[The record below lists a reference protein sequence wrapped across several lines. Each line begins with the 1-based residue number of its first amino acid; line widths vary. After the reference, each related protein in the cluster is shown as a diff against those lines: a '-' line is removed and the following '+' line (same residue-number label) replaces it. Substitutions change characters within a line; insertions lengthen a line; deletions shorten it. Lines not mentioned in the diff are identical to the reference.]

1 MELRAP
7 SLPQTPIFITIPLAA
22 ALLLSALCPPALAS
36 NPADLTDLSLEALM
50 DIEITSVSRK
60 PQKMANAAAAVF
72 VINQEDIRRSGAN
85 TIPDLLRMVPGVQ
98 VARIDANKWAVSIR
112 GFNGRFAN
120 KLLVLKDGRSI
131 YTPLFS
137 GVYWEQQDTMLE
149 DIERIEVIRGPGAAL
164 WGANAVNGVINII
177 TKQASD
183 TKGGLVSAGGG
194 SAEHGFGSL
203 RYGFELAPET
213 DMRVYGNY
221 ANRGPGQNQS
231 GSDSHDAWQTGS
243 AGFRLDSALSSHN
256 LLTLQGDYHSGSY
269 DENYTLYKLPTL
281 SDPRYNWSQNDTSRS
296 AGLNLL
302 GRWQRTISDTDS
314 LSLQLY
320 YDHYRRDMLV
330 LGESRDTVDFELQH
344 RFSPGARQDI
354 VWGLGYR
361 FTQDHL
367 TNSPY
372 IIFPD
377 TDKGTSLFS
386 GFIHDEISLVPEKL
400 TLILGA
406 RLEHNDYSNFEI
418 QPNARLLWT
427 PTVQHSFWAA
437 VSRAVR
443 TPSRGDQDIQYR
455 FRTLTPLETGVLM
468 PGRLE
473 IDGTTNF
480 KSESVVAYELGY
492 RTSPSPGISLDM
504 ALFLNEYDDLR
515 VPVLATQF
523 TEPAGVFPPSNA
535 ASVYSLANAM
545 HGHTYGAEISAT
557 WQPREWWRLQA
568 TYNYLYSVMYLD
580 NGTTDQISEI
590 NRSDAA
596 SGSPRN
602 QGSIRSGF
610 DLGRQVE
617 LDLWLRA
624 VDKVSYIDM
633 VRIPGYLTMDARLA
647 WKPTKFV
654 ELSLVGQNLLQKRH
668 PEYIP
673 EFINTTPSEIPR
685 SVYGKVTWKF

>member
-1 MELRAP
+1 MEMRAL
-7 SLPQTPIFITIPLAA
+7 SLLHTPIFIIIPLAA
-22 ALLLSALCPPALAS
+22 ALLVSAASPPAFAS

-60 PQKMANAAAAVF
+60 PQKMANAAAAAF
-72 VINQEDIRRSGAN
+72 VINQEDIRRSGAT

-98 VARIDANKWAVSIR
+98 VARIDASKWAVSIR

-137 GVYWEQQDTMLE
+137 GVYWEQQDTPLE

-183 TKGGLVSAGGG
+183 TKGGLVSTGGG
-194 SAEHGFGSL
+194 SAEHGFGSM

-213 DMRVYGNY
+213 NMRVYANY
-221 ANRGPGQNQS
+221 VNRGPGQHES

-243 AGFRLDSALSSHN
+243 AGFRIDSALSSKN

-281 SDPRYNWSQNDTSRS
+281 GDTRYRWSQNDTSRS
-296 AGLNLL
+296 EGVNLL

-314 LSLQLY
+314 LSLQFY
-320 YDHYRRDMLV
+320 YDHYRRDLLV
-330 LGESRDTVDFELQH
+330 LGESRDTVDFDLQH
-344 RFSPGARQDI
+344 RFSPGARQDV

-361 FTQDHL
+361 YTQDHL
-367 TNSPY
+367 TNSPF

-400 TLILGA
+400 ALILGA
-406 RLEHNDYSNFEI
+406 RLEHNDYSDFEI

-427 PTVQHSFWAA
+427 PTVQHSFWAS

-455 FRTLTPLETGVLM
+455 FRTLTPLESGAPIPM
-468 PGRLE
+468 RLE
-473 IDGTTNF
+473 IDGATSF
-480 KSESVVAYELGY
+480 KSESVLAYELGY
-492 RTSPSPGISLDM
+492 RTSPLPGISIDM

-515 VPVLATQF
+515 VPLSGGLSAESANLVQTYL
-523 TEPAGVFPPSNA
+523 
-535 ASVYSLANAM
+535 LANSM
-545 HGHTYGAEISAT
+545 HGHTYGAELSAI

-568 TYNYLYSVMYLD
+568 TYHYLYSVMYLD

-590 NRSDAA
+590 NRADAA
-596 SGSPRN
+596 SGSPRH

-624 VDKVSYIDM
+624 VDEVRYIDT

-647 WKPTKFV
+647 WKPTKAV
-654 ELSLVGQNLLQKRH
+654 ELSLVGQNLLRKRH

-673 EFINTTPSEIPR
+673 EFINTTASEIPR

>member
-1 MELRAP
+1 MEMRAP
-7 SLPQTPIFITIPLAA
+7 SLPQTLIFITIPLAA
-22 ALLLSALCPPALAS
+22 ALLLFALCPPVLAS

-60 PQKMANAAAAVF
+60 PQKMANAAAAAF
-72 VINQEDIRRSGAN
+72 VINQEDIRRSGAT

-98 VARIDANKWAVSIR
+98 VARIDASKWAVSIR

-137 GVYWEQQDTMLE
+137 GVYWEQQDTPLE
-149 DIERIEVIRGPGAAL
+149 DIERIEVVRGPGAAL

-194 SAEHGFGSL
+194 SAEHGFGSM

-213 DMRVYGNY
+213 NMRVYGNY
-221 ANRGPGQNQS
+221 ANRGS
-231 GSDSHDAWQTGS
+231 GTYQDGTAAHDAWQIGS
-243 AGFRLDSALSSHN
+243 SGFRLDSQLSGQDS
-256 LLTLQGDYHSGSY
+256 LTLQGDFTSGSY
-269 DENYTLYKLPTL
+269 DETYKIYGLDAPGEEKFRQPVAI
-281 SDPRYNWSQNDTSRS
+281 SN
-296 AGLNLL
+296 GLNMLA
-302 GRWQRTISDTDS
+302 RWQRTLSDTDS
-314 LSLQLY
+314 LSMQMY
-320 YDHYRRDMLV
+320 YDHYSRDMLV
-330 LGESRDTVDFELQH
+330 LGENRDTVDFELQH

-367 TNSPY
+367 ANSPY
-372 IIFPD
+372 IIFPG

-400 TLILGA
+400 ALILGA

-427 PTVQHSFWAA
+427 PTAQHSFWAA

-455 FRTLTPLETGVLM
+455 FLTMPLPPPSVV
-468 PGRLE
+468 PIRFE
-473 IDGTTNF
+473 IDGNSGF
-480 KSESVVAYELGY
+480 KSETVVAYELGY
-492 RTSPSPGISLDM
+492 RTSPTPRISFDL
-504 ALFLNEYDDLR
+504 ALFLNQYDKLR
-515 VPVLATQF
+515 VPQPGTSYAEPVGAFPTTNYVLPYILT
-523 TEPAGVFPPSNA
+523 N
-535 ASVYSLANAM
+535 NM
-545 HGHTYGAEISAT
+545 HGHTYGAELSAT
-557 WQPREWWRLQA
+557 WQPYDWWRLQA
-568 TYNYLYSVMYLD
+568 TYSTLYSIMHADGNINDVL
-580 NGTTDQISEI
+580 GLIQI
-590 NRSDAA
+590 NRDDAA
-596 SGSPRN
+596 SGSPRH

-624 VDKVSYIDM
+624 VDEVRYIDT

-647 WKPTKFV
+647 WKPTKSV

-673 EFINTTPSEIPR
+673 EFINTTASEIPR